1 MKYEGQTSIRDA
13 LSQKFPEATIR
24 ALEIYG
30 DTTLEDLYEHIAY
43 QKSAWFYSIHGLTES
58 EATRILNWLKE
69 NAPDVGEILP
79 SFYPEKTQ
87 LPATLPAAE
96 NDTFSPTLLALPE
109 TLSGAFGTNRSEGT
123 SSIEAQNDLEAIGS
137 WLKARAANPNTRSQY
152 KKEAER
158 FLLWITMERNK
169 ALSSALAEDASA
181 YYRWLEELGRTDEA
195 TWKEHWNLP
204 QSTWIGPK
212 NAPRLSKDWKP
223 FNGPLS
229 PASRKAA
236 TTAVRLLFGFLT
248 KTNYLRS
255 NPFDQVSS
263 KIRLLAGEGAPK
275 AFADRSLS
283 SRQWDEILEHL
294 EAMPESIAKSRMR
307 VILHLGK
314 GLGMRA
320 SEMINATTGW
330 IVERRVGD
338 EEITVIEIVGK
349 GDKVRRLPL
358 SKEALAAINR
368 YLARRGHQSVFQ
380 CVSNTPLLV
389 SLGGNK
395 KTASGK
401 LSRSGLYKALIAFFS
416 EVAACVDKKSPAD
429 AEKLR
434 AGSTHWLRHTFAMS
448 ALKSMDINIVQTAMG
463 HASIGTT
470 SRYLAPEEAELA
482 RAMKKMKPL

>member
-1 MKYEGQTSIRDA
+1 MKYEGQTLIRDA
-13 LSQKFPEATIR
+13 LSRDFPETTIR

-43 QKSAWFYSIHGLTES
+43 QKGAWFYSIQGLTES
-58 EATRILNWLKE
+58 EAIQILNWLKE
-69 NAPDVGEILP
+69 NAPLVGEILP
-79 SFYPEKTQ
+79 AFYPKKEL
-87 LPATLPAAE
+87 LPAQGSTKE
-96 NDTFSPTLLALPE
+96 KEEFSPTLAALPE
-109 TLSGAFGTNRSEGT
+109 TLSGAFGTNRADLP
-123 SSIEAQNDLEAIGS
+123 SSIDAQNDLEAIGS
-137 WLKARAANPNTRSQY
+137 WLTARAANANTRSQY

-181 YYRWLEELGRTDEA
+181 YYRWLEELGRADDK
-195 TWKEHWNLP
+195 TWESHWKLP
-204 QSTWIGPK
+204 QATWIGPK
-212 NAPRLSKDWKP
+212 NAPRLSETWKP

-236 TTAVRLLFGFLT
+236 TTAVRLLFSFLT

-263 KIRLLAGEGAPK
+263 KIRLLSGEGAPK

-320 SEMINATTGW
+320 SEMIQARTGW
-330 IVERRVGD
+330 IAERRIGD
-338 EEITVIEIVGK
+338 EEIPVIEIVGK

-358 SKEALAAINR
+358 SKEAIAAINR
-368 YLARRGHQSVFQ
+368 YLARRGLQNVFQ
-380 CVSNTPLLV
+380 CASNTPLLV

-395 KTASGK
+395 KTATGN
-401 LSRSGLYKALIAFFS
+401 LSRSGLYKALTSFFS
-416 EVAACVDKKSPAD
+416 EVALTVEKKSPAD

-434 AGSTHWLRHTFAMS
+434 ASSTHWLRHTFAMS